1 MRKVFLAA
9 DSGGSKTIWSLIDEN
24 GTELFSM
31 VTEGLGAVK
40 EGILPI
46 KATVEK
52 AAKSINSVAIPIG
65 IHLSLGGPNTSEVLN
80 ALKEQWKN
88 IPIQV
93 EREAC
98 GDSILYAAKFL
109 GCDSVVM
116 CGTGS
121 TAVGNT
127 QKGRCFAGGWGPI
140 YGDGG
145 SGGGIGSDAL
155 KLFLRYL
162 DGMEDIGEL
171 SVLFNNITDGLNVNE
186 FADRME
192 AKQRAIDMSRRELAS
207 LSPRIYDLMEKGD
220 ATCEKLYDKAA
231 KEVADMAYSV
241 SDDEQDAK
249 ILLCGGFFKNTPL
262 FLEKCKKIFS
272 QKSQGELCYYPKFS
286 PIVGAKITVLNNNM
300 VYITN
305 EIFEKIYDNME
316 E

>member
-1 MRKVFLAA
+1 MKKVFLAA
-9 DSGGSKTIWSLIDEN
+9 DSGGSKTIWSLIEEDGN
-24 GTELFSM
+24 ELFST
-31 VTEGLGAVK
+31 VTEGLGAIK
-40 EGILPI
+40 EGVLPI
-46 KATVEK
+46 RETVEK
-52 AAKSINSVAIPIG
+52 AAKSINSVVLPMG

-80 ALKEQWKN
+80 ALKKQWMN

-98 GDSILYAAKFL
+98 GDSILLGAEFL
-109 GCDSVVM
+109 GCSSVVM

-121 TAVGNT
+121 TSVGNT
-127 QKGRCFAGGWGPI
+127 KKGRCFAGGWGPI

-171 SVLFNNITDGLNVNE
+171 SVLFNNITDGLNINE
-186 FADRME
+186 FSGRME
-192 AKQRAIDMSRRELAS
+192 AKQRVLNMSRKELAS

-220 ATCEKLYDKAA
+220 DTCEKLYDKAA

-241 SDDEQDAK
+241 SDNEQGVK
-249 ILLCGGFFKNTPL
+249 ILLCGGFFRNTPI

-272 QKSQGELCYYPKFS
+272 QKSQAELCYFPDFS
-286 PIVGAKITVLNNNM
+286 PIVGVKLNVLKNNSVVITD
-300 VYITN
+300 
-305 EIFEKIYDNME
+305 EIFKKIYKNTE

>member
-1 MRKVFLAA
+1 MEKVFLAA
-9 DSGGSKTIWSLIDEN
+9 DSGGSKTIWSLIEEN
-24 GTELFSM
+24 GNEIFSV

-46 KATVEK
+46 KETVYK
-52 AAKSINSVAIPIG
+52 AAKSINSVALPMG

-80 ALKEQWKN
+80 ALKEQWEN

-127 QKGRCFAGGWGPI
+127 KKGRCFAGGWGPI

-171 SVLFNNITDGLNVNE
+171 ASLFNNITDGLNVNE
-186 FADRME
+186 FSGRME
-192 AKQRAIDMSRRELAS
+192 AKQRAINMSRRELAS
-207 LSPRIYDLMEKGD
+207 LSPRIYELMEKGD

-231 KEVADMAYSV
+231 KDVADMAYSV
-241 SDDEQDAK
+241 SDNEQGVK
-249 ILLCGGFFKNTPL
+249 ILLCGGFFTNTPL
-262 FLEKCKKIFS
+262 FLEKCKKAFS
-272 QKSQGELCYYPKFS
+272 QKSQGELYYSPDFS
-286 PIVGAKITVLNNNM
+286 PIIGVKLNVLKNNSVVITD
-300 VYITN
+300 
-305 EIFEKIYDNME
+305 EIFKKIYKTE